1 MQTPACLDAC
11 ARAPLGQSRDCLAST
26 GPAAGACLCTAVGN
40 SPKLEATP
48 HPNKQPAATGR
59 TWLTGQLGT
68 PGAWVRAAAGSL
80 QGRQQDYGGAR
91 RKQDRLRPRSK
102 LADGKHDR
110 RGAAAALRARHVG
123 SMKACNRLRLT
134 VLRQAPPAHGAYAA
148 RGGGQ
153 AGEHDTQAMQAED
166 ARQVGADVLLEWTHQ
181 KDDAGEQYDDKTGD
195 GDSAETDG
203 EKHSA
208 WCGSAIALI

>member
-1 MQTPACLDAC
+1 MQTPACVDAF

-134 VLRQAPPAHGAYAA
+134 VLRQPHPLTGRMLHVGGAGRRARHASNAGGRCATGGRRCAA
-148 RGGGQ
+148 RV
-153 AGEHDTQAMQAED
+153 D
-166 ARQVGADVLLEWTHQ
+166 APEGRRWRAVR
-181 KDDAGEQYDDKTGD
+181 
-195 GDSAETDG
+195 
-203 EKHSA
+203 
-208 WCGSAIALI
+208 